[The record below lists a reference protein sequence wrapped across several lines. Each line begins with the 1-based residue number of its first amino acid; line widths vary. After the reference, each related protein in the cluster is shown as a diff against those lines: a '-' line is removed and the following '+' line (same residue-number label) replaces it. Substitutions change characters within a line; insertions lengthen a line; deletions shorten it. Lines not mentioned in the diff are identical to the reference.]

1 MSSLPVRLL
10 VFGAHPD
17 DAEYHAGGLATIY
30 RRVGHVVKFVS
41 VTDGAAGHH
50 ARTPEELRA
59 IRSEEARAAA
69 ASIGA
74 DSEVW
79 SFSDG
84 ALEPTLDVRRRV
96 IREIRAF
103 QPDLVLTH
111 RTNDYHPDHRAV
123 GQAVQDA
130 SFLITVPLVEP
141 GVPALRR
148 PPVVAA
154 MIDPFTRPAPL
165 QADIVLDTDPEL
177 DAIVRMLA
185 CHASQMFEWIP
196 WLTGIAER
204 VPADPAARLAFL
216 RHWFAE
222 TIRDRAE
229 RCRGALVAAYGPRRG
244 GAVQC
249 CEAFEISQYG
259 APLDDAT
266 RQRLFG
272 CLQVPAA

>member
-10 VFGAHPD
+10 VLGAHPD

-30 RRVGHVVKFVS
+30 RRAGHVVKFVS

-50 ARTPEELRA
+50 FHTPEQLRVL
-59 IRSEEARAAA
+59 RSEEASAAA
-69 ASIGA
+69 ALIGA
-74 DSEVW
+74 ESAVW
-79 SFSDG
+79 SFPDG
-84 ALEPTLDVRRRV
+84 ALEPTLEVRRRV

-141 GVPALRR
+141 DAPALRK

-154 MIDPFTRPAPL
+154 MADPFTRPAPL
-165 QADIVLDTDPEL
+165 QADVVLDTDPEL
-177 DAIVRMLA
+177 DTIVRMLA

-196 WLTGIAER
+196 WLTGILDQ
-204 VPADPAARLAFL
+204 VPADPAGRLAFL
-216 RHWFAE
+216 RHWFAA
-222 TIRDRAE
+222 TIRDRAA
-229 RCRGALVAAYGPRRG
+229 RCREALVAAYGPQRG

-249 CEAFEISQYG
+249 CEMFEISQYG
-259 APLDDAT
+259 APLDDAM
-266 RQRLFG
+266 RERLFG
-272 CLQVPAA
+272 CLREPS